1 MRALMRGL
9 TLAMATVWAAPVSAQ
24 PGPAVQAVGGLG
36 FGTATD
42 GVYAGAASVPV
53 SRRLRVFGELGL
65 IRDAVSDDLNTEL
78 EAQSA
83 AIRSAINA
91 TFGTSVPVEYDARVR
106 AWYGMA
112 GLRADL
118 PANGRW
124 TPYLEIGGGLARLE
138 PDISLRI
145 AADRIDTALL
155 RLGSVP
161 EEHSEFLAAAGAG
174 VAFLPFAHIR
184 VEGGYRFTRIFGDDP
199 ANLNRVHGAIGFV
212 F

>member
-1 MRALMRGL
+1 MGVLIRGL
-9 TLAMATVWAAPVSAQ
+9 TLALVMVWATRALAQ
-24 PGPAVQAVGGLG
+24 SGPAVQAVAGVG

-53 SRRLRVFGELGL
+53 SRRLRAFGELGQM
-65 IRDAVSDDLNTEL
+65 RDAVSDDLNTDL
-78 EAQSA
+78 EAQAA
-83 AIRSAINA
+83 AIRSAVDA
-91 TFGTSVPVEYDARVR
+91 TFGTSVAVEHDAHVR
-106 AWYGMA
+106 ASYGMA

-118 PANGRW
+118 SANGRW
-124 TPYLEIGGGLARLE
+124 TPYLEIGGGMARLE

-145 AADRIDTALL
+145 AGDRIDPALL
-155 RLGSVP
+155 RLDSVP

-199 ANLNRVHGAIGFV
+199 TNLNRVHAAIGFV

>member
-1 MRALMRGL
+1 MRVLVQGL
-9 TLAMATVWAAPVSAQ
+9 TLTMAMVWAAPAVAQ
-24 PGPAVQAVGGLG
+24 PGPAVQAVGGVS

-53 SRRLRVFGELGL
+53 SRRLRVFGELGQ
-65 IRDAVSDDLNTEL
+65 IRDAVSDDLNQEL
-78 EAQSA
+78 DSQSA
-83 AIRSAINA
+83 AIRSTVNA

-118 PANGRW
+118 SANGRW
-124 TPYLEIGGGLARLE
+124 TPYLEVGGGMARLE

-145 AADRIDTALL
+145 AGDRIDPALL
-155 RLGSVP
+155 RLSSVP

-184 VEGGYRFTRIFGDDP
+184 VEAGYRFTRIFGDP
-199 ANLNRVHGAIGFV
+199 ANLNRVHVAIGFV